1 MRQRLAIAE
10 ILMKQAQI
18 AILDEP
24 TGGLDPQ
31 ATREFLELI
40 RSLKHDGMTILLSS
54 HLLDLVQS
62 VCDRVALFNAGRLGL
77 IGRVNDLLRDVLG
90 GSHVIGLEATG
101 HGLDEAIRAVPGRG
115 RHLSDR
121 DHRRPAA

>member
-10 ILMKQAQI
+10 IIMKEAQV

-40 RSLKHDGMTILLSS
+40 RSLKGT
-54 HLLDLVQS
+54 
-62 VCDRVALFNAGRLGL
+62 
-77 IGRVNDLLRDVLG
+77 
-90 GSHVIGLEATG
+90 E
-101 HGLDEAIRAVPGRG
+101 
-115 RHLSDR
+115 
-121 DHRRPAA
+121 

>member
-10 ILMKQAQI
+10 ILMKQASI

-40 RSLKHDGMTILLSS
+40 RSL
-54 HLLDLVQS
+54 
-62 VCDRVALFNAGRLGL
+62 
-77 IGRVNDLLRDVLG
+77 
-90 GSHVIGLEATG
+90 
-101 HGLDEAIRAVPGRG
+101 RA
-115 RHLSDR
+115 
-121 DHRRPAA
+121 